1 MLSVRE
7 ISTVGV
13 SPERIWSFLI
23 ALDGERYRAWH
34 PRDHRGFRRLR
45 EARSPDGVGQVDYFS
60 EDIGGRRYRFVCEIT
75 RSSPGRFLEFCLP
88 RPLNA
93 LRAGRGYFVL
103 TAHGDNA
110 TRIEAVVELG
120 WSSGPLRAVGDR
132 LIRCLVDLQALQTH
146 MLEEGVYLETA
157 VL

>member
-7 ISTVGV
+7 TSTVGV
-13 SPERIWSFLI
+13 SPDRIWSFLI

-45 EARSPDGVGQVDYFS
+45 DAPSPAGVGQVDYFS

-75 RSSPGRFLEFCLP
+75 RSAPGRLVEFCLP

-93 LRAGRGYFVL
+93 LRAGRGYFLL
-103 TAHGDNA
+103 TAHGNGA
-110 TRIEAVVELG
+110 TRVEAVVELG
-120 WSSGPLRAVGDR
+120 WSSGPLRAIGDR
-132 LIRCLVDLQALQTH
+132 FVRRAVDLRALKTH
-146 MLEEGVYLETA
+146 MREESLYLEKA
-157 VL
+157 AG